1 MPQRVATAVEV
12 LAVVKPD
19 ANAAFGS
26 ETLRL
31 EVAVLPSDLAALMLA
46 SADGGFIGVVGNG

>member
-1 MPQRVATAVEV
+1 VPQRVATAVEV

-19 ANAAFGS
+19 ANSAFGS
-26 ETLRL
+26 EAVRL